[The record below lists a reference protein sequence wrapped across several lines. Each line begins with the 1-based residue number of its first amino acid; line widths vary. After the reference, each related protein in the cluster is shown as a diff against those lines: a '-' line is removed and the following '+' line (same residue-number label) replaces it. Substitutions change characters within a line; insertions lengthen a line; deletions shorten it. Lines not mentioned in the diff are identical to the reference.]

1 MEVASP
7 RNTVPV
13 RRIRSMA
20 EKRQIVE
27 ETYRQGASVRSV
39 ARAHDIPANQVF
51 HWRKLYREGRLGNAA
66 QATASD
72 LIAVR
77 VLEVEEESTAK
88 QAAKQRASIPS
99 LGVIQIESE
108 KGRVCIQGAADPA
121 TLRMVLERLV
131 G

>member
-1 MEVASP
+1 
-7 RNTVPV
+7 
-13 RRIRSMA
+13 MA

-39 ARAHDIPANQVF
+39 ARTHDIPANQLF
-51 HWRKLYREGRLGNAA
+51 HWRKLYREGRLGNGP
-66 QATASD
+66 QATVSD

-77 VLEVEEESTAK
+77 VVEVEEESNAK
-88 QAAKQRASIPS
+88 QAAKQPAIIPS
-99 LGVIQIESE
+99 MGVIQIESE

-121 TLRMVLERLV
+121 TLQMVLERLL